1 MLFSKLAP
9 ALGALVGLAQASPAP
24 FNAVNGVTVVPLNA
38 ARQGDLEVRTIKP
51 CVFSTA
57 KSWQH
62 ETLFEG
68 ICGAGKNGGPPERLG
83 LHLPK
88 AAVSGDIQV
97 AMMDK
102 FLAEPTV
109 RLDLG
114 GLEAYFEVEIDA
126 SASLYQTVE
135 LMASGR
141 LDLGVPGLSQVKV
154 GAAFALDLVVGVSAA
169 VDVKA
174 GFYVKFPK
182 GCFAEIST
190 VEQKIVRHSFEGLIA
205 KPIQPEVGAH
215 VDLSVAVELDLG
227 LRLRA
232 AVGLDAS
239 VGLKGL
245 DIGVGAGV
253 AVWVNLFSCTHT
265 LVKTSTC
272 PVQVEEK
279 FALSAG
285 VALKVDVSLGEC
297 LKLELAPVVFV
308 TLYTAES
315 VAICCPLRH
324 PGSGSGSG
332 NGPIHGSSSSL
343 VAFPSAGSGTGLA
356 PVPVATAT
364 GSDAGLAPIPVATNT
379 GSGAGDNSLPFKT
392 ITSDLPAK
400 TVAPDASTDGSSATA
415 PVDGHADISSS
426 RAPVNVTGASAT
438 TAKAGLPTGGSAI
451 SAPVNAA
458 TTMPANA
465 TNGLVTSTVRTTKTY
480 TITSCVASVP
490 NCPASLT
497 QKIVTSTVIATTTVC
512 PATMTAATSAPAS
525 STTATMTAVVPVPTV
540 SVTTVT
546 LTTCPV
552 PVTSTFT
559 PPPNCPTPEPTVTIT
574 DDVPAETKT
583 RTHHMSK
590 PVAGTGFPVPTGGDY
605 SAPTPAG
612 PYPTGKPAPP
622 AGSAASGSGGLPIP
636 PKATVPVSPVA
647 AGAGRAVFGGFAMV
661 LPALAILL

>member
-24 FNAVNGVTVVPLNA
+24 LNVVNA
-38 ARQGDLEVRTIKP
+38 ARQGDLKVRTIKP
-51 CVFSTA
+51 CVFNTA
-57 KSWQH
+57 KAWQH

-83 LHLPK
+83 LHMPK
-88 AAVSGDIQV
+88 AAMSGDIQV

-135 LMASGR
+135 LMASGK
-141 LDLGVPGLSQVKV
+141 LDLGVPGLARVKV

-169 VDVKA
+169 IDVKA

-190 VEQKIVRHSFEGLIA
+190 VEQKIVSHSFEGLIA

-215 VDLSVAVELDLG
+215 VDLSVAIDLTLG

-232 AVGLDAS
+232 AVGIDAS
-239 VGLKGL
+239 IGLKGL

-253 AVWVNLFSCTHT
+253 AVWVNLFSCTHA

-279 FALSAG
+279 LALSAG
-285 VALKVDVSLGEC
+285 VALKVDVSVGEC
-297 LKLELAPVVFV
+297 LKLELAPAVFV
-308 TLYTAES
+308 TLYAAES

-324 PGSGSGSG
+324 PESGSGSSG
-332 NGPIHGSSSSL
+332 SESDPSPSHGPSSSL
-343 VAFPSAGSGTGLA
+343 AALPSASGTGAFPSAGSGTGLA
-356 PVPVATAT
+356 P
-364 GSDAGLAPIPVATNT
+364 IPVATTT
-379 GSGAGDNSLPFKT
+379 GSGPGNNVLPSKP
-392 ITSDLPAK
+392 ITSGLSAG
-400 TVAPDASTDGSSATA
+400 TAAPDAS
-415 PVDGHADISSS
+415 ADISSS
-426 RAPVNVTGASAT
+426 LGPAGIAEPSAT
-438 TAKAGLPTGGSAI
+438 TAHTGLPAGGSAI
-451 SAPVNAA
+451 SGAAPT
-458 TTMPANA
+458 TTMPANV

-512 PATMTAATSAPAS
+512 PATMTAANATAAVPIS
-525 STTATMTAVVPVPTV
+525 STTATMMAMVPVPTV
-540 SVTTVT
+540 SVVTVT

-574 DDVPAETKT
+574 DHVPAETKT
-583 RTHHMSK
+583 AQKPHHHKSK
-590 PVAGTGFPVPTGGDY
+590 TSVGTGFPAPTGGDY
-605 SAPTPAG
+605 PVPTTPG
-612 PYPTGKPAPP
+612 PYPTGNPAPP
-622 AGSAASGSGGLPIP
+622 TGGAASGSGGLPTP
-636 PKATVPVSPVA
+636 PKSTVPASPVA
-647 AGAGRAVFGGFAMV
+647 ASAGRAVFGGFAMV
-661 LPALAILL
+661 LPVLAILL

>member
-24 FNAVNGVTVVPLNA
+24 LNVVNA

-51 CVFSTA
+51 CVFNTA
-57 KSWQH
+57 KAWQH

-83 LHLPK
+83 LYMPK
-88 AAVSGDIQV
+88 AAMSGDIQV

-135 LMASGR
+135 LMASGK
-141 LDLGVPGLSQVKV
+141 LDLGVPGLAQVKV

-169 VDVKA
+169 IDVKA

-190 VEQKIVRHSFEGLIA
+190 VEQKIVSHSFEGLIA

-215 VDLSVAVELDLG
+215 VDLSVAVDLTLG

-239 VGLKGL
+239 IGLKGL

-253 AVWVNLFSCTHT
+253 AVWVNLFSCTHA

-279 FALSAG
+279 LALSAG
-285 VALKVDVSLGEC
+285 VALELDVSVGEC
-297 LKLELAPVVFV
+297 LKLELAPAVFV
-308 TLYTAES
+308 TLYAAES

-324 PGSGSGSG
+324 PESGSNSGSGTDSSPDSASETG
-332 NGPIHGSSSSL
+332 SSHGPSSSL
-343 VAFPSAGSGTGLA
+343 AALPSAGSGTGLA
-356 PVPVATAT
+356 PISVATT
-364 GSDAGLAPIPVATNT
+364 T
-379 GSGAGDNSLPFKT
+379 GSGPGNNILPSKP
-392 ITSDLPAK
+392 ITSGLSTNTA
-400 TVAPDASTDGSSATA
+400 APDAS
-415 PVDGHADISSS
+415 ADISSS
-426 RAPVNVTGASAT
+426 LAPADIAEPSAT
-438 TAKAGLPTGGSAI
+438 TAHTGLPTGGSAI
-451 SAPVNAA
+451 SAPAGAA
-458 TTMPANA
+458 PTTTMPANA

-512 PATMTAATSAPAS
+512 PATMTAANATAAVPIS
-525 STTATMTAVVPVPTV
+525 STTATMTAMVPVPTV
-540 SVTTVT
+540 SVVTVT

-559 PPPNCPTPEPTVTIT
+559 PPPNCPTPEPTVIIT
-574 DDVPAETKT
+574 DHVPAETKT
-583 RTHHMSK
+583 AQKPHQHKSK
-590 PVAGTGFPVPTGGDY
+590 TSVGTGFSAPTGGDY
-605 SAPTPAG
+605 PVPTNPG
-612 PYPTGKPAPP
+612 PYPTGNPEPP
-622 AGSAASGSGGLPIP
+622 AGGAASGSGGLPIP
-636 PKATVPVSPVA
+636 PKPTVPASPVA
-647 AGAGRAVFGGFAMV
+647 ASAGRAVFGGFAMV
-661 LPALAILL
+661 LPVLAILL